1 MDIKVEKIP
10 NCQLD
15 RLARSFLRTAN
26 KMFENPK
33 VQAEYAEWLA
43 KRQGAAED

>member
-15 RLARSFLRTAN
+15 RVARSFLRTA
-26 KMFENPK
+26 KKLFEDPK
-33 VQAEYAEWLA
+33 VQAEFAAWQA
-43 KRQGAAED
+43 KLQAAAEE